1 MVGEYITIE
10 RIIEK
15 INRFKIPGGY
25 WNIEEIKEWTY
36 DALGA
41 INDKTVRIKATKVI
55 EMQDNK
61 GKIPADVESIHSII
75 NNDLQASTSK
85 YDNSRAEMHQVLEG
99 YKIEESTY
107 LISNGFIY
115 TNMANPNTSLTINYY
130 TVPLDE
136 EGNPLIP
143 DNRLYI
149 SAIEAFLQYMI
160 GKRAFMQGKILGQ
173 QLQMLET
180 EWLFYLPAA
189 INSQKMD
196 IMKDPNRFA
205 RLHNKYIH

>member
-1 MVGEYITIE
+1 MIGNYITID

-25 WNIEEIKEWTY
+25 WNIEELKEWTY
-36 DALGA
+36 DALSA
-41 INDKTVRIKATKVI
+41 INDKTARVRASKVVEI
-55 EMQDNK
+55 VDNK
-61 GKIPADVESIHSII
+61 AMVPADVEAIDTITNSSGTII
-75 NNDLQASTSK
+75 QEVLPHRDLDK
-85 YDNSRAEMHQVLEG
+85 E
-99 YKIEESTY
+99 TY

-115 TNMANPNTSLTINYY
+115 TNFDSGKDNITINYY

-136 EGNPLIP
+136 NGNPLIP

-160 GKRAFMQGKILGQ
+160 SKRAFMQGKILQQ
-173 QLQMLET
+173 QLQMVEQ

-196 IMKDPNRFA
+196 VMKDPNRFG
-205 RLHNKYIH
+205 RIHNKFVH

>member
-1 MVGEYITIE
+1 MISNYISID
-10 RIIEK
+10 RVIEK

-41 INDKTVRIKATKVI
+41 INDKHSKIKSSCYI
-55 EMQDNK
+55 ELYSNK
-61 GKIPADVESIHSII
+61 GKIPAEVESINNVI
-75 NNDLQASTSK
+75 NKDTNKRLELVQPYKDLK
-85 YDNSRAEMHQVLEG
+85 EN
-99 YKIEESTY
+99 TY
-107 LISNGFIY
+107 LINSGFIY
-115 TNMANPNTSLTINYY
+115 TAMSNPNSVLIVDYY
-130 TVPLDE
+130 TVPVDE
-136 EGNPLIP
+136 NGDPLIP

-160 GKRAFMQGKILGQ
+160 AKRAFMQGKILAN
-173 QLQMLET
+173 QLQMLEQ

-196 IMKDPNRFA
+196 IMKDPKRFG
-205 RLHNKYIH
+205 RLANKFIH